1 MSQANGGPS
10 YGTDLPVQAPPATRP
25 SCCPPDGK
33 SCKGG
38 SKRPPRHTP
47 APSMTAP
54 LSPMTPG
61 RRRGLWGCC
70 CCLRRPT
77 LWGGL
82 ALGLVLVGG
91 LLGMLFNATNREELS
106 LVAMVLGVAC
116 VVQTASLLLATLSPP
131 YRKSR
136 AKLVRPLLP
145 FISISHHS
153 MPNPYRVLC
162 CVRRTS
168 WRSVRARSGRCVG
181 WPPCPCQTS
190 SRHSAAT
197 STQVPH
203 KHTQP
208 LSLSIRVDNGGEGR
222 LGNSIRLETRVDPAE
237 EEGGRRTGGTGE
249 RDAALH
255 TYVPPCLDYTHNL
268 YLYLI

>member
-1 MSQANGGPS
+1 
-10 YGTDLPVQAPPATRP
+10 
-25 SCCPPDGK
+25 
-33 SCKGG
+33 
-38 SKRPPRHTP
+38 
-47 APSMTAP
+47 MTAP

-136 AKLVRPLLP
+136 AKLVR
-145 FISISHHS
+145 
-153 MPNPYRVLC
+153 
-162 CVRRTS
+162 
-168 WRSVRARSGRCVG
+168 A
-181 WPPCPCQTS
+181 PPCPHTHQQ
-190 SRHSAAT
+190 SRHAEVVSCVVLCQEDELEEREGEERTLRRVASMSLPDLLKALGSHVDT
-197 STQVPH
+197 GT
-203 KHTQP
+203 KAHTHS

-255 TYVPPCLDYTHNL
+255 TYVPPCLDYYHNL